1 MKKSNSRDVKSSQDL
16 SNKTVM
22 IVLIVVIITSVA
34 SLGFYWY
41 IFNQMSI
48 DARAAGSATLPQGY
62 TENTQGTASI
72 KIVEPPVNEE
82 GGQTP

>member
-1 MKKSNSRDVKSSQDL
+1 MKKTVSGEVKSSHDL

-22 IVLIVVIITSVA
+22 VVLIVVIITSVA

-48 DARAAGSATLPQGY
+48 DARAAGSVTSPKGY
-62 TENTQGTASI
+62 TENTQATASI
-72 KIVEPPVNEE
+72 EIIEPPVNEE
-82 GGQTP
+82 GRLTP